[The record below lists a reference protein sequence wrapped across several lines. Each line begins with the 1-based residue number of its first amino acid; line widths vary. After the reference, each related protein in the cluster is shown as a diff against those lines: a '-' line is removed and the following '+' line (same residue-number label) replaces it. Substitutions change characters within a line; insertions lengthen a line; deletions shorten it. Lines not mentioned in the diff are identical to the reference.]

1 MKMTMKTMVRKT
13 IPMILAAGVGGLAA
27 SSVLADLGPKP
38 DLPQATTRAV
48 STSGKVLARVD
59 LLVGAPLLATSDGV
73 GLLQTGLMLGPD
85 SVIRVPAGAR
95 VRIGFPNGDA
105 LHLGEGTTLALREQA
120 EGWKAQVWEG
130 AMTVYAAP
138 SARGRGTLETPR
150 GTLDAGEGKL
160 GVVVLASG
168 EAVVYA
174 FNNWRAWDS
183 REKDAAYRLDAAG
196 QDWRIDAN
204 WQASAGNSQPLAAG
218 RMLIQRESGARLSA
232 LDPDIEVDLTHVTS
246 PEGMALRVAIDLYQ
260 KGELAKARN
269 GLLQVQRAFPK
280 NAQAAYYLGLIAL
293 ETEQNFEAIRQWQ
306 QYIQIDPEGAT
317 KQGIPERVTLLLNES
332 MREEIQKALKQEA
345 ELSAAK
351 PEPGTVAVL
360 PFVNRGD
367 EAQAV
372 LSKGLTAMVV
382 TDLSKVPGIRVLE
395 RAKLQKLADEIA
407 LSQSGLVDEKEA
419 VRAGRLMRAEKLMI
433 GDYKVQDQSK

>member
-1 MKMTMKTMVRKT
+1 MTMKTMVRKT

-204 WQASAGNSQPLAAG
+204 WQASGGNSQPLAAG

>member
-1 MKMTMKTMVRKT
+1 MKTTHNKT
-13 IPMILAAGVGGLAA
+13 IFPILAAGTFCMTAPL
-27 SSVLADLGPKP
+27 VLADLGPKP
-38 DLPQATTRAV
+38 VLPQTTTSRAV
-48 STSGKVLARVD
+48 STSGKTIARVD
-59 LLVGAPLLATSDGV
+59 LLVGAPLLATAEGV

-105 LHLGEGTTLALREQA
+105 LHLGEGTTLALRGQS
-120 EGWKAQVWEG
+120 EGWRAQAWEG
-130 AMTVYAAP
+130 AITVYAAP
-138 SARGRGTLETPR
+138 SARGRGTLETPQ
-150 GTLDAGEGKL
+150 GALDAGEGKL
-160 GVVVLASG
+160 GVVVPESG
-168 EAVVYA
+168 EVAVYA

-196 QDWRIDAN
+196 QDWRIDAHWRAN
-204 WQASAGNSQPLAAG
+204 TGASQPLAAG
-218 RMLIQRESGARLSA
+218 RMLIQRDNTARLVA
-232 LDPDIEVDLTHVTS
+232 LDPEIEVDLTHVTS
-246 PEGMALRVAIDLYQ
+246 PEGMALRAAIDLYQ
-260 KGELAKARN
+260 KGEAARARN
-269 GLLQVQRAFPK
+269 GMQQVQRAFPR

-293 ETEQNFEAIRQWQ
+293 EAEQQFEAIRQWQ
-306 QYIQIDPEGAT
+306 LYIQIDPEGAA
-317 KQGIPERVTLLLNES
+317 KQGIPERVTLLLNEE
-332 MREEIQKALKQEA
+332 MRDEIQKALKQEA
-345 ELSAAK
+345 DLNAAK

-433 GDYKVQDQSK
+433 GDYKIQDDGK

>member
-1 MKMTMKTMVRKT
+1 MNTTHNK
-13 IPMILAAGVGGLAA
+13 IISLALALAACAWMGSTQALAE
-27 SSVLADLGPKP
+27 LGPKP
-38 DLPQATTRAV
+38 ALPESAADKAV
-48 STSGKVLARVD
+48 PASGKIIARVD
-59 LLVGAPLLATSDGV
+59 LLVGTSVLATAEGV
-73 GLLQTGLMLGPD
+73 GLMQTGLMLGPD

-95 VRIGFPNGDA
+95 ARIGFPNGDA
-105 LHLGEGTTLALREQA
+105 LHLGEGTTVALREQA
-120 EGWKAQVWEG
+120 DGWKAQVWEG
-130 AMTVYAAP
+130 ALMVYAAP
-138 SARGRGTLETPR
+138 SARGRGILETPQ
-150 GTLDAGEGKL
+150 GALDAGEGKL
-160 GVVVLASG
+160 GVVIPDGAEVAL
-168 EAVVYA
+168 YA

-204 WQASAGNSQPLAAG
+204 WRDNAGASQTLAAG
-218 RMLIQRESGARLSA
+218 RMLIQRENTVRSA
-232 LDPDIEVDLTHVTS
+232 TLDPDIEVDLTHVTS
-246 PEGMALRVAIDLYQ
+246 PEGVAMRAALDLYQ
-260 KGELAKARN
+260 KGEAARARN
-269 GLLQVQRAFPK
+269 GLQQVQRAFPR

-293 ETEQNFEAIRQWQ
+293 ETEQQFEAIRQWQ
-306 QYIQIDPEGAT
+306 QYIQIDPQGAT
-317 KQGIPERVTLLLNES
+317 KQGIPERVTLLLNEE
-332 MREEIQKALKQEA
+332 MRDEIQKALKQEA
-345 ELSAAK
+345 ELNATK

-407 LSQSGLVDEKEA
+407 LSQSGLVDEKGA

-433 GDYKVQDQSK
+433 GDYKIQDDGK